1 MALPPYIL
9 PGIIS
14 AMHNLFTSLWIG
26 GLAFMIAIL
35 IPVVMKFFEEKEQ
48 GEQFLAKVQN
58 RLKIIAVISIV
69 GLTVTG
75 ILMSRLALTK
85 GYYAGPF
92 SFANTYSSL
101 MAVKHILMILMVA
114 VAITKGAIL
123 DNLKKQTK
131 PIKKTRA
138 ILIPVNLLL
147 GIAVLVLSGMTS
159 TLASIL

>member
-1 MALPPYIL
+1 MAAPYIL

-35 IPVVMKFFEEKEQ
+35 IPVVMKFFEDKEQ
-48 GEQFLAKVQN
+48 GEQFLAKVQR

-75 ILMSRLALTK
+75 ILMSNLAFNK

-92 SFANTYSSL
+92 SFANEYSIL
-101 MAVKHILMILMVA
+101 MAIKHIIMILMVT

-123 DNLKKQTK
+123 DNIKKQTK
-131 PIKKTRA
+131 PIKKMRV
-138 ILIPVNLLL
+138 ILIAVNLLL

-159 TLASIL
+159 TIASMA